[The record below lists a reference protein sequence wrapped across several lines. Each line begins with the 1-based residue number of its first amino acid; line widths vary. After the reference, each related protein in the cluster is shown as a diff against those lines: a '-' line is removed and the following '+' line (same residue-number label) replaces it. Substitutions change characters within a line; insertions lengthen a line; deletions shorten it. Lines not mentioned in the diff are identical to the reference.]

1 MIEEITKENELKSY
15 KEIKNWLE
23 NYAQDKNLRE
33 LNSEEILKLFEKPII
48 ISEIESAFNITSK
61 ELSQIRK
68 EKGISNMY
76 LEKIIRDSCSILYYL
91 DKKDEKLSERIR
103 NKIIKL
109 LIISQSSPKI
119 RTNYYKNKLLKFD
132 FSQENVRKEI
142 VKRNIDIEYRIKEQ
156 SKIIKYLES
165 LIEEYKRLEKKKEK
179 FPLDIIDAISNMDKD
194 TYNDMENRKIQSPNK
209 INISIEISGKKEKYN
224 VSISEEKYSINRKK
238 GEKRVSNGSN
248 NNQSKNNVKKILS
261 GKKGELIVLEVEK
274 YKLKYLGLNELAT
287 KVELIAQVKDDIP
300 LDGLG
305 YDLISYNEQGEK
317 ICIEV
322 KTNKGEKEKPFFIS
336 KKEIEVMENISIKY
350 GCNHS
355 LIYYVLDKGDGNITI
370 KKIDYTDFKNYQLE
384 PVLYKIVSTNY
395 EQKIN

>member
-1 MIEEITKENELKSY
+1 
-15 KEIKNWLE
+15 
-23 NYAQDKNLRE
+23 
-33 LNSEEILKLFEKPII
+33 
-48 ISEIESAFNITSK
+48 
-61 ELSQIRK
+61 
-68 EKGISNMY
+68 MY

>member
-165 LIEEYKRLEKKKEK
+165 LIEEYKKLEKKKEK

-209 INISIEISGKKEKYN
+209 INILIEISGKKNIMYR
-224 VSISEEKYSINRKK
+224 YLRK
-238 GEKRVSNGSN
+238 N
-248 NNQSKNNVKKILS
+248 IL
-261 GKKGELIVLEVEK
+261 
-274 YKLKYLGLNELAT
+274 
-287 KVELIAQVKDDIP
+287 
-300 LDGLG
+300 
-305 YDLISYNEQGEK
+305 
-317 ICIEV
+317 
-322 KTNKGEKEKPFFIS
+322 
-336 KKEIEVMENISIKY
+336 
-350 GCNHS
+350 
-355 LIYYVLDKGDGNITI
+355 
-370 KKIDYTDFKNYQLE
+370 
-384 PVLYKIVSTNY
+384 
-395 EQKIN
+395 